1 MGWVLFRLKD
11 LRGALEWL
19 QKAWAMSPDTEI
31 GAHLGEVLWVAGRRS
46 EALEIWR
53 IARGREPDNKTL
65 AETLQRLGAQ
75 L

>member
-1 MGWVLFRLKD
+1 MTAAR
-11 LRGALEWL
+11 A
-19 QKAWAMSPDTEI
+19 AEI
-31 GAHLGEVLWVAGRRS
+31 AAHLGEVLWVAGRRS